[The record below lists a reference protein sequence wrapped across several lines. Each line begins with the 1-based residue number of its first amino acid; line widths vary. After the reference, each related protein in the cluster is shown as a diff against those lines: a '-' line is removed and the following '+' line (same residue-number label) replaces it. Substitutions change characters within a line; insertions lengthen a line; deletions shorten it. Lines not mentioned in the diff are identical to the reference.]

1 MATAPAAPTAARPP
15 SAPGFALTPEQQA
28 TLDLADRFARAELA
42 PLAARMD
49 DEEWWPPEV
58 FPKLGRAGLLGVT
71 IPESEGGPGLDL
83 FASALILQGI
93 ARWNQAVALSWLA
106 HENLCVNNVLRHG
119 TREQRRR
126 FLPGLADGTK
136 VGALALT
143 EPGAG
148 SDALGSMATTARR
161 EGDHY
166 LLRGRKLFITNGPI
180 ADVILV
186 YAKTAPERGPKG
198 ISAFLVEKDAPGF
211 AVAQKL
217 IKMGCRG
224 SPTGEL
230 VFEDCRVSVE
240 NRLGPENGGVAVLM
254 SGLDLERAVSA
265 AISIG
270 AAERLL
276 DLSLAHARER
286 RQFGRPIA
294 EFQMIQ
300 AKLADMYVGLES
312 MKLLAYRALAACNEL
327 QQDAGG
333 RGEVHK
339 LAAAALLHA
348 AEACSKIASDA
359 VQIHGGSGYMWEMEV
374 NRIYR
379 ATKLIEIGA
388 GTSEVRRMI
397 IAEELLRAGRS

>member
-1 MATAPAAPTAARPP
+1 MASATHVPTAARPP
-15 SAPGFALTPEQQA
+15 FGLTPEQEA
-28 TLDLADRFARAELA
+28 TLELADKFGRAELA
-42 PLAARMD
+42 PLAGKMD

-71 IPESEGGPGLDL
+71 IPAAEGGPGLDV
-83 FASALILQGI
+83 FSSALILQGLS
-93 ARWNQAVALSWLA
+93 RWNQAVALSWLA
-106 HENLCVNNVLRHG
+106 HENLCVNNILRNADA
-119 TREQRRR
+119 EQRRR
-126 FLPGLADGTK
+126 YLPGLADGTR

-148 SDALGSMATTARR
+148 SDALGSMATSARR

-166 LLRGRKLFITNGPI
+166 VLRGRKLYITNGPI

-186 YAKTAPERGPKG
+186 YAKTAPDKGARG
-198 ISAFLVEKDAPGF
+198 ISAFLVEKGFPGF
-211 AVAQKL
+211 TVAQKL
-217 IKMGCRG
+217 VKMGCRG

-230 VFEDCRVSVE
+230 VFDDCIVPVANRMGEE
-240 NRLGPENGGVAVLM
+240 NAGVAILM
-254 SGLDLERAVSA
+254 SGLDLERAVAA
-265 AISIG
+265 AISLG

-276 DLSLAHARER
+276 ELSLAYARER
-286 RQFGRPIA
+286 KQFGRPIA

-300 AKLADMYVGLES
+300 AKLADMYVGVES
-312 MKLLAYRALAACNEL
+312 MKGLTYKALAAVNDLEAG
-327 QQDAGG
+327 AGG

-339 LAAAALLHA
+339 LCAAALLHA

-359 VQIHGGSGYMWEMEV
+359 VQIHGGAGYMWEMEV

-397 IAEELLRAGRS
+397 IAEELLRG

>member
-1 MATAPAAPTAARPP
+1 MATAPSAPRPAP
-15 SAPGFALTPEQQA
+15 PVPGFALTLEQQA

-42 PLAARMD
+42 PLAGRMD
-49 DEEWWPPEV
+49 DDEWWPAEV
-58 FPKLGRAGLLGVT
+58 FPKLGQAGLLGVT

-83 FASALILQGI
+83 FSSALVLQGV

-106 HENLCVNNVLRHG
+106 HENLCVNNILRNG
-119 TREQRRR
+119 NADQRRR
-126 FLPGLADGTK
+126 YLPGLADGTK

-148 SDALGSMATTARR
+148 SDALGSMATVARR
-161 EGDHY
+161 DGDHY
-166 LLRGRKLFITNGPI
+166 LLSGRKLYITNGPI

-198 ISAFLVEKDAPGF
+198 ISAFVVEKGFPGF
-211 AVAQKL
+211 SVAQKL

-230 VFEDCRVSVE
+230 VFDECRVPVE
-240 NRLGPENGGVAVLM
+240 NRIGAENAGVVVLM

-265 AISIG
+265 AISVG

-276 DLSLAHARER
+276 ELSLGHARER

-312 MKLLAYRALAACNEL
+312 MRLLAYRALAACNDLE
-327 QQDAGG
+327 QGAGG

-339 LAAAALLHA
+339 LTAAALLHA
-348 AEACSKIASDA
+348 GETCSRIASDA
-359 VQIHGGSGYMWEMEV
+359 VQIHGGSGYIWEMEV

-379 ATKLIEIGA
+379 STKLIEIGA

-397 IAEELLRAGRS
+397 IAEELLRGA

>member
-1 MATAPAAPTAARPP
+1 MAIATHPPAAASAAPAFGLA
-15 SAPGFALTPEQQA
+15 PEQEA
-28 TLDLADRFARAELA
+28 TLELADKFARAELA
-42 PLAARMD
+42 PFARRMD

-71 IPESEGGPGLDL
+71 IPAAEGGPGLDV

-93 ARWNQAVALSWLA
+93 SRWNPAIALSWLA
-106 HENLCVNNVLRHG
+106 HENLCVNNLLRNG
-119 TREQRRR
+119 NAEQRRR
-126 FLPGLADGTK
+126 FLPGLADGTQ

-148 SDALGSMATTARR
+148 SDAIGSMTTTAKR

-166 LLRGRKLFITNGPI
+166 LLRGRKLYITNGPI
-180 ADVILV
+180 ADVVLV
-186 YAKTAPERGPKG
+186 YAKTAPEQGARG
-198 ISAFLVEKDAPGF
+198 ISAFLVEKGFPGF

-230 VFEDCRVSVE
+230 VFEDCRVPVANRIGAE
-240 NRLGPENGGVAVLM
+240 NAGVAILM
-254 SGLDLERAVSA
+254 SGLDLERAVAA
-265 AISIG
+265 AISVG

-276 DLSLAHARER
+276 ELSLAYARER
-286 RQFGRPIA
+286 KQFGKPIA

-312 MKLLAYRALAACNEL
+312 MKGLTYKALAAVNDLEAG
-327 QQDAGG
+327 AGG

-339 LAAAALLHA
+339 LCAAALLHA

-359 VQIHGGSGYMWEMEV
+359 VQIHGGAGYMWEMEV

-397 IAEELLRAGRS
+397 IAEELLRT

>member
-1 MATAPAAPTAARPP
+1 MATASHAPAA
-15 SAPGFALTPEQQA
+15 APGAPAFGLTPEQEA
-28 TLDLADRFARAELA
+28 TLELADKFGRAELL
-42 PLAARMD
+42 PLARKMD

-71 IPESEGGPGLDL
+71 LPAADGGPGLDV
-83 FASALILQGI
+83 FASALILQGLS
-93 ARWNQAVALSWLA
+93 RWNQAVALSWLA
-106 HENLCVNNVLRHG
+106 HENLCVNNILRNG
-119 TREQRRR
+119 SAEQRRR
-126 FLPGLADGTK
+126 YLPGLADGTK

-161 EGDHY
+161 DGDHY
-166 LLRGRKLFITNGPI
+166 RLSGRKLYITNGPI

-186 YAKTAPERGPKG
+186 YAKTAPELGPRG
-198 ISAFLVEKDAPGF
+198 ISAFLVEKDFPGF

-230 VFEDCRVSVE
+230 VFDDCRVPVANRIGAE
-240 NRLGPENGGVAVLM
+240 NAGVAILM

-265 AISIG
+265 AIPIG

-276 DLSLAHARER
+276 ELSLAYARER
-286 RQFGRPIA
+286 KQFGRPIA

-300 AKLADMYVGLES
+300 AKLADMYVALES
-312 MKLLAYRALAACNEL
+312 MKGLAYKALAAVNDLEL
-327 QQDAGG
+327 GAGG

-339 LAAAALLHA
+339 LCAGALLHA
-348 AEACSKIASDA
+348 AEACSKVASDA
-359 VQIHGGSGYMWEMEV
+359 VQIHGGAGYMWEMEV

-388 GTSEVRRMI
+388 GTSEVRRII
-397 IAEELLRAGRS
+397 IAEELLRE

>member
-1 MATAPAAPTAARPP
+1 MATA
-15 SAPGFALTPEQQA
+15 SHFGLTPEQEA
-28 TLDLADRFARAELA
+28 TLELADKFGRNELA
-42 PLAARMD
+42 PLARRMD

-71 IPESEGGPGLDL
+71 IPAAEGGPGLDV

-93 ARWNQAVALSWLA
+93 SRWNPAVALSWLA
-106 HENLCVNNVLRHG
+106 HENLCVNNILRNASA
-119 TREQRRR
+119 EQQRRY
-126 FLPGLADGTK
+126 LPGLADGTK

-148 SDALGSMATTARR
+148 SDAIGGMATTARR
-161 EGDHY
+161 EGDAY
-166 LLRGRKLFITNGPI
+166 LLRGRKLYITNGPI

-186 YAKTAPERGPKG
+186 YAKTAPEQGARG
-198 ISAFLVEKDAPGF
+198 ISAFLVEKSFPGF

-217 IKMGCRG
+217 VKMGCRG

-230 VFEDCRVSVE
+230 VFDDCRVPVA
-240 NRLGPENGGVAVLM
+240 NRIGPENAGVAILM
-254 SGLDLERAVSA
+254 SGLDLERAVAA
-265 AISIG
+265 AISVG

-276 DLSLAHARER
+276 ELSLAFARER
-286 RQFGRPIA
+286 KQFGKPIA
-294 EFQMIQ
+294 EYQMIQ
-300 AKLADMYVGLES
+300 AKLADMYVGVET
-312 MKLLAYRALAACNEL
+312 MKGLAYKALAAVNEL
-327 QQDAGG
+327 EAGAGG

-339 LAAAALLHA
+339 LCAAALLHA

-359 VQIHGGSGYMWEMEV
+359 VQIHGGAGYMWEMEV

-397 IAEELLRAGRS
+397 IAEELLRG

>member
-1 MATAPAAPTAARPP
+1 MATASHAAGGAAAPAFGL
-15 SAPGFALTPEQQA
+15 SPEQEA
-28 TLDLADRFARAELA
+28 TLELADKFGRTELA
-42 PLAARMD
+42 PLARKMD

-71 IPESEGGPGLDL
+71 IPALEGGPGLDV
-83 FASALILQGI
+83 FSSALILQGI
-93 ARWNQAVALSWLA
+93 SRWNAAVALSWLA
-106 HENLCVNNVLRHG
+106 HENLCVNNILRNASP
-119 TREQRRR
+119 EQRRR
-126 FLPGLADGTK
+126 WLPGLADGTK

-148 SDALGSMATTARR
+148 SDAIGSMATTARR

-166 LLRGRKLFITNGPI
+166 LLRGRKLYITNGPI
-180 ADVILV
+180 ADIVLV
-186 YAKTAPERGPKG
+186 YAKTAPEQGARG
-198 ISAFLVEKDAPGF
+198 ISAFVVEKGFPGF

-230 VFEDCRVSVE
+230 VFDDCRVPAANRIGAE
-240 NRLGPENGGVAVLM
+240 NAGVGILM
-254 SGLDLERAVSA
+254 SGLDLERAVAA
-265 AISIG
+265 AISVG

-276 DLSLAHARER
+276 ELSLAFARER
-286 RQFGRPIA
+286 KQFGRPIA

-300 AKLADMYVGLES
+300 AKLADMYVGVET
-312 MKLLAYRALAACNEL
+312 MKGLAYKALAAVNALEAG
-327 QQDAGG
+327 AGG

-339 LAAAALLHA
+339 LCAAALLHA
-348 AEACSKIASDA
+348 AEACSKIAADA
-359 VQIHGGSGYMWEMEV
+359 VQIHGGAGYMWEMEV

-397 IAEELLRAGRS
+397 IAEELLRA

>member
-1 MATAPAAPTAARPP
+1 MATPSHAPAGAAAPAF
-15 SAPGFALTPEQQA
+15 GLTPEQEA
-28 TLDLADRFARAELA
+28 TLELADKFGRNELA
-42 PLAARMD
+42 PLARKMD

-71 IPESEGGPGLDL
+71 IPAAEGGPGLDV
-83 FASALILQGI
+83 FSSALILQGI
-93 ARWNQAVALSWLA
+93 SRWNAAVALSWLA
-106 HENLCVNNVLRHG
+106 HENLCVNNILRNASA
-119 TREQRRR
+119 EQRRR
-126 FLPGLADGTK
+126 YLPGLADGTK

-148 SDALGSMATTARR
+148 SDAIGSMAATARR
-161 EGDHY
+161 DGDVY
-166 LLRGRKLFITNGPI
+166 LLRGRKLYITNGPI

-186 YAKTAPERGPKG
+186 YAKTAPEQGARG
-198 ISAFLVEKDAPGF
+198 ISAFLVEKGFPGF

-217 IKMGCRG
+217 VKMGCRG

-230 VFEDCRVSVE
+230 VFDDCRVPVA
-240 NRLGPENGGVAVLM
+240 NRLGAENAGVAILM
-254 SGLDLERAVSA
+254 SGLDLERAVAA
-265 AISIG
+265 AISVG

-276 DLSLAHARER
+276 ELSLAFARER
-286 RQFGRPIA
+286 KQFGRPIA

-300 AKLADMYVGLES
+300 AKLADMYVGVETI
-312 MKLLAYRALAACNEL
+312 KGLAYKALAAVNEL
-327 QQDAGG
+327 EPGAGG

-339 LAAAALLHA
+339 LCAAALLHA

-359 VQIHGGSGYMWEMEV
+359 VQIHGGAGYMWEMEV

-397 IAEELLRAGRS
+397 IAEELLRA